1 MKKQVTITDRERAAI
16 ALHVFTGE
24 KNRVSLF
31 TIADEKQRTKPL
43 TAESLRVTANN
54 WFVSHR
60 IQTAINEMQDLKTA
74 TDNET
79 IKRYLLE
86 NQTEETEP
94 QKKVEPI
101 NPTEDVN
108 FLDPESFL
116 AFANQKAN
124 EITDEKERRAYLEMI
139 AKLMNYKDKEE
150 GETEVL
156 RAYLP
161 LQCYSCELKRRC
173 ESCKFANCQSK

>member
-1 MKKQVTITDRERAAI
+1 MENLTDREKAAVI
-16 ALHVFTGE
+16 MHVYTGE
-24 KNRVSLF
+24 SNRQILF
-31 TIADEKQRTKPL
+31 SIADEKNRITKI
-43 TAESLRVTANN
+43 TSSSYKTIASN
-54 WFVSHR
+54 WFKSHK
-60 IQTAINEMQDLKTA
+60 IQTAIKYYQDQKQNQ
-74 TDNET
+74 DNET
-79 IKRYLLE
+79 IKKYLLE

-161 LQCYSCELKRRC
+161 LQCYSCELKKRC
-173 ESCKFANCQSK
+173 ERCEFANCQSK

>member
-1 MKKQVTITDRERAAI
+1 MENLTDREKAAVI
-16 ALHVFTGE
+16 MHVFTGE
-24 KNRVSLF
+24 SNRQILF
-31 TIADEKQRTKPL
+31 AVADEKNRITKI
-43 TAESLRVTANN
+43 TSSSYKTIASN
-54 WFVSHR
+54 WFKSHK
-60 IQTAINEMQDLKTA
+60 IQTAIKYYQDQKQQY
-74 TDNET
+74 DSEI
-79 IKRYLLE
+79 IKKYLLE

-94 QKKVEPI
+94 TKIEPSLLSS
-101 NPTEDVN
+101 EAVN

-161 LQCYSCELKRRC
+161 LQCYSCELKKRC

>member
-1 MKKQVTITDRERAAI
+1 MENLTDREKAAVI
-16 ALHVFTGE
+16 MHVFAGESNRQILFAVADE
-24 KNRVSLF
+24 KNRINKITSSSYK
-31 TIADEKQRTKPL
+31 TIA
-43 TAESLRVTANN
+43 SN
-54 WFVSHR
+54 WFKSHK
-60 IQTAINEMQDLKTA
+60 IQTAIKYYQDQKQQY
-74 TDNET
+74 DSEI
-79 IKRYLLE
+79 IKKYLLE
-86 NQTEETEP
+86 NQTEETEQ

-116 AFANQKAN
+116 QFANQKAN

-173 ESCKFANCQSK
+173 ERCNFANCQSK

>member
-1 MKKQVTITDRERAAI
+1 MEKLTDRERAAI
-16 ALHVFTGE
+16 ALHVFAGE
-24 KNRVSLF
+24 KNRQILF
-31 TIADEKQRTKPL
+31 SIADEKNRINKITPNSYKI
-43 TAESLRVTANN
+43 TASN
-54 WFVSHR
+54 WFNSYR
-60 IQTAINEMQDLKTA
+60 IQTGIKFYQDLKEQQE
-74 TDNET
+74 NEI
-79 IKRYLLE
+79 IKKYLLE
-86 NQTEETEP
+86 HETKEP
-94 QKKVEPI
+94 EQVQKVEPI
-101 NPTEDVN
+101 NPAEDVN
-108 FLDPESFL
+108 FLDPEAFL

-173 ESCKFANCQSK
+173 ETCQFSRCPVE